1 MCTAAWICS
10 AVVRARAKAARF
22 ASAIAACS
30 SEDFGLKPEPVDLL
44 APAAPQP
51 AAGLRR
57 LRHLLILW
65 DFVAPYRA
73 RMVGAAIALIVAAA
87 CFLIIGQGLKRVVDM
102 GFAQGDATA
111 LNRALF
117 ALLGVIVVMASSTY
131 IRYYLVSWLGERA
144 IADIRGAVFSHLLEL
159 SAGYFEQMRT
169 GEITSRIT
177 ADTALLEQVVGT
189 SVSMAARNTLLGIGA
204 LVMLALTSGKLTA
217 LVLLMVPVVI
227 APIVLFGR
235 RVRRLSRA
243 SQDRVADLG
252 AHVDET
258 LHEIRTVQAYGHEA
272 EDRRQFGQRLAAAFE
287 TALGRIRQRAAL
299 VAAVI
304 MLVFGGVGIIL
315 WIGGHDVLA
324 GRLTGGELSAFVFY
338 AAVVAGSAGA
348 ISEVIGDLQRGA
360 GAAERLIEIL
370 RTRPQVT
377 VPAAP
382 LPLPEPPRGTVE
394 LDAVTFFY
402 PSRPDQPAL
411 EEFSISVQ
419 RGDKLALVGPSG
431 AGKTTVFQLLM
442 RFYDPSVGAV
452 RLDGVDLR
460 QTDPA
465 RARQRIAWVPQ
476 EPAIFA
482 ASVRD
487 NVRYGR
493 PDASE
498 EQIRLACDAAFAT
511 EFIERLPG
519 GYDAGLGERGV
530 RLSGG
535 QRQRL
540 AIARA
545 ILSDRPIL
553 LLDEATSALD
563 SESERMVQAA
573 LERLMQNRTTL
584 IIAHRLATVRRV
596 DRIAVIDR
604 GRLVGVGAHETL
616 LASNPLYS
624 RLAALQF
631 GL

>member
-1 MCTAAWICS
+1 M
-10 AVVRARAKAARF
+10 
-22 ASAIAACS
+22 
-30 SEDFGLKPEPVDLL
+30 
-44 APAAPQP
+44 AAPTSP
-51 AAGLRR
+51 RTAGLQR

-65 DFVAPYRA
+65 EFVSPYRV
-73 RMVGAAIALIVAAA
+73 RMVGAAIALLVAAT

-111 LNRALF
+111 LNQALF

-131 IRYYLVSWLGERA
+131 IRFYLVSWLGERT
-144 IADIRGAVFSHLLEL
+144 IANIRDAVFAHLLEL
-159 SAGYFEQMRT
+159 STAYFEQVRT
-169 GEITSRIT
+169 GEIASRIT

-217 LVLLMVPVVI
+217 LVLLMVPLVI

-252 AHVDET
+252 AYVDET

-272 EDRRQFGQRLAAAFE
+272 QDRAQFAQRLAAAFD

-299 VAAVI
+299 VTAVI

-324 GRLTGGELSAFVFY
+324 GRLSAGELSAFVFY

-348 ISEVIGDLQRGA
+348 ISEVVGDLQRGA

-370 RTRPQVT
+370 RTQPQVT
-377 VPAAP
+377 APAAP
-382 LPLPEPPRGTVE
+382 LPLPQPPRGTVE

-402 PSRPDQPAL
+402 PSRPGQAAL
-411 EEFSISVQ
+411 EQFSIKVE
-419 RGDKLALVGPSG
+419 RGNKLALVGPSG

-442 RFYDPSVGAV
+442 RFYDPSSGAV

-460 QTDPA
+460 LAEPA
-465 RARQRIAWVPQ
+465 AARRRIAWVPQ

-498 EQIRLACDAAFAT
+498 QQIRLACDAAFAT

-519 GYDAGLGERGV
+519 GFDAQLGERGV

-596 DRIAVIDR
+596 DRIAVIER
-604 GRLVGVGAHETL
+604 GRLVGLGGHETL
-616 LASNPLYS
+616 LARNSLYS
-624 RLAALQF
+624 RLAELQF
-631 GL
+631 GV

>member
-1 MCTAAWICS
+1 MSLEPLTRLPPAESQAA
-10 AVVRARAKAARF
+10 
-22 ASAIAACS
+22 
-30 SEDFGLKPEPVDLL
+30 G
-44 APAAPQP
+44 
-51 AAGLRR
+51 GLRR
-57 LRHLLILW
+57 LRHLSILW
-65 DFVAPYRA
+65 QFVAPYRA
-73 RMVGAAIALIVAAA
+73 RIAGAAIALIVAAA
-87 CFLIIGQGLKRVVDM
+87 CFLVIGQGLKRVVDL
-102 GFAQGDATA
+102 GFGLGDASA

-117 ALLGVIVVMASSTY
+117 ALLGVIVVMAGTTY
-131 IRYYLVSWLGERA
+131 IRFYLVSWLGERV
-144 IADIRGAVFSHLLEL
+144 IADIRRAVYSHLLEL
-159 SAGYFEQMRT
+159 SPAFFEQTRT
-169 GEITSRIT
+169 GEITSRLT
-177 ADTALLEQVVGT
+177 TDTAVLEQVVGT
-189 SVSMAARNTLLGIGA
+189 SVSMAARNTLLGIGS

-235 RVRRLSRA
+235 RVRRLARA

-252 AHVDET
+252 AYVDET
-258 LHEIRTVQAYGHEA
+258 LHEIRTVQAYGHED
-272 EDRRQFGQRLAAAFE
+272 EDRRLFGQRLTAAFE
-287 TALGRIRQRAAL
+287 TALSRVRQRAAL

-304 MLVFGGVGIIL
+304 MLVFGGIGVIL

-324 GRLTGGELSAFVFY
+324 GRLTAGELSAFVFY
-338 AAVVAGSAGA
+338 AAIVAGSAGA
-348 ISEVIGDLQRGA
+348 ISEVVGDLQRGA

-370 RTRPQVT
+370 STRPQVT
-377 VPAAP
+377 PP
-382 LPLPEPPRGTVE
+382 PNPIPLPEPPRGTVE

-402 PSRPDQPAL
+402 PTRPGQPAL
-411 EEFSISVQ
+411 EEFSIRVQ
-419 RGDKLALVGPSG
+419 RGEKLALVGPSG

-442 RFYDPSVGAV
+442 RFYDPGAGAV
-452 RLDGVDLR
+452 WLDGVDLK
-460 QTDPA
+460 QVEPSAA
-465 RARQRIAWVPQ
+465 RHRIAWVPQ

-493 PDASE
+493 PDASD
-498 EQIRLACDAAFAT
+498 EQIRLACEAAFAT

-519 GYDAGLGERGV
+519 SYDSELGERGV

-563 SESERMVQAA
+563 SESEQMVQVA

-596 DRIAVIDR
+596 DRIAIIDR
-604 GRLVGVGAHETL
+604 GRLVGLGTHEML
-616 LASNPLYS
+616 LAGNPLYS
-624 RLAALQF
+624 RLAELQF